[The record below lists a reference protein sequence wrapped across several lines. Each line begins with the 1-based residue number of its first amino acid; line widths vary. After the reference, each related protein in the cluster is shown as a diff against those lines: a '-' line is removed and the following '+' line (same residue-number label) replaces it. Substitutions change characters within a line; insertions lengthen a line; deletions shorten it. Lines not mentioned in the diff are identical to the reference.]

1 MNPTLKQRITTT
13 SFVTVL
19 MVLSGGSSAH
29 SHWPGVLVGRI
40 DKIECKNGWCSATIA
55 VERLMGSPSQDDQA
69 HDGLNPRKAIVGF
82 PAPPVRFAEK
92 DRVWFGGEADMLKSP
107 NEYVMHAD
115 VAIRA
120 EPSPPPNPALGHV
133 FPGCGA
139 APWSQKQLETCYEPN
154 ARSRAVT
161 VTGTL
166 LGPPF
171 QTRAGLLIEIT
182 SVKAGRVELAPPS
195 NPAFISVSVAKY
207 LGSTV
212 HRPKVATLR
221 AGDVVTLAAVYVLPA
236 PPRSKDA
243 GRCVVPQ
250 CLPMFDASAI
260 TLVKAASSSK

>member
-1 MNPTLKQRITTT
+1 MRTTTLRQRITAAA
-13 SFVTVL
+13 FVSVL
-19 MVLSGGSSAH
+19 MVPLTDSMAH
-29 SHWPGVLVGRI
+29 SHWPGVLVG
-40 DKIECKNGWCSATIA
+40 KIGKIQCKNGWCSATVA
-55 VERLMGSPSQDDQA
+55 VERLMGSPSQGDQRDNGSKLKMA
-69 HDGLNPRKAIVGF
+69 NAGF
-82 PAPPVRFAEK
+82 PAPASPLAEK
-92 DRVWFGGEADMLKSP
+92 DRVWFGGEVDILESGP
-107 NEYVMHAD
+107 YMHAD
-115 VAIRA
+115 VVIRA
-120 EPSPPPNPALGHV
+120 EPAPQSSPALGYV

-139 APWSQKQLETCYEPN
+139 APWNQKQLETCYRPD

-195 NPAFISVSVAKY
+195 NPAFVSVHVAKY
-207 LGSTV
+207 LGATV

-236 PPRSKDA
+236 PEKSPDA
-243 GRCVVPQ
+243 VPCFVPQ
-250 CLPMFDASAI
+250 CLPVFNASTI